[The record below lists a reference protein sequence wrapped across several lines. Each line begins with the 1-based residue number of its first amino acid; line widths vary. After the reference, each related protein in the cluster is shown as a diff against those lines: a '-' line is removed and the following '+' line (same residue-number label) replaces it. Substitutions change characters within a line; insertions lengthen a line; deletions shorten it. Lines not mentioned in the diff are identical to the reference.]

1 MSDGRV
7 VIDTELDTSGVKK
20 GSKTMQAEA
29 AKLASEYKK
38 LGMDQST
45 AMKKAWEEIE
55 RTTKNG
61 SESSKAHISSLSDI
75 AKKAT
80 AVAATAVTGA
90 TVALGGMAAASIKVG
105 SNFES
110 AMSQVAATMGMTT
123 EEINNGS
130 ESYEMLKKAAKD
142 AGATTKYSASQS
154 AEALNYLAL
163 AGYDAETAV
172 SALPKVLDL
181 AAAGGLDLGY
191 ASDLVTDSMSALGL
205 ETEELSTFIDQ
216 LAKTSQKSNTSV
228 AQLGEAILTV
238 GGTAKILKGGT
249 VELNTALG
257 ILADNGIKGAE
268 GGTALRNII
277 LSLSAPTNTAADALK
292 SLGVTAFDSQGN
304 FRSLDDTFIDL
315 YKSLDKLT
323 DQEKKEA
330 ITKIFNKTDLKAV
343 EALLAM
349 CGGRFDELSGAI
361 ENSNDAAKNMAETM
375 NDNLKGKITI
385 LGSSLEGLGIQIY
398 EKMEKPLKKG
408 VDTAI
413 EAVGQLSERLS
424 SGDLSESVD
433 KLAENFGELIGK
445 LADFAVQVLPLV
457 IDGLNLLID
466 NGNTIATI
474 FVSATSAIGAF
485 KAVSFIKDIVD
496 IWNKAKDVAIAY
508 NAAIQISK
516 NSELLLASTMS
527 AREVIVAVLTG
538 NMTLATA
545 ATTLLTKATKA
556 LSRAMAFVGGPI
568 GLVIIAITALVAGI
582 IYLWNTNEDFRNAVI
597 KIWEAIKKGISD
609 CCEAIGKFF
618 TETIPSWIENL
629 KNWFKS
635 LPEWF
640 SNLWENIKN
649 YFITKWNE
657 ITSFFTETIPGWLE
671 NLKSWFAGIPDWF
684 LGIWENVK
692 QYFITKWNEIM
703 SFFTE
708 TIPAWINNIG
718 AWFMDLPNK
727 IHDATELAVAT
738 IVGWFKNSW
747 DYLATNIPLLIES
760 IGTWFS
766 ELPGRIWEWL
776 KASWNNLVTWGADM
790 WNKASEICLQFLDNV
805 TQWFSELPGRIWTW
819 LKESWNKLATWGT
832 DMWQKCNEV
841 CSEFLK
847 IIIDW
852 FRKLPTNVWTWLKE
866 TWNKVKNWGTDLWN
880 AACDAGKQLVDGL
893 VNTVKTLPSKM
904 ISIGKDIV
912 RGIWNGIKSMGS
924 WLWDCVTGFVG
935 GIVDGFKSGLGIH
948 SPSRVMKKEVGKWI
962 PPGIAEGIEDEM
974 PTLQR
979 DIDANISDLT
989 SRMRMT
995 VDYETSN
1002 TATKLSSN
1010 SNRDILRSS
1019 NLDNNNSDKKIVL
1032 NVENKTYLD
1041 GEVIAEHTTPLVVEN
1056 ITDEQESYNVSVG
1069 GVK

>member
-1 MSDGRV
+1 
-7 VIDTELDTSGVKK
+7 
-20 GSKTMQAEA
+20 
-29 AKLASEYKK
+29 
-38 LGMDQST
+38 
-45 AMKKAWEEIE
+45 MKKAWEEIE

-163 AGYDAETAV
+163 AGYDAESAV
-172 SALPKVLDL
+172 SALPKVLNL

-191 ASDLVTDSMSALGL
+191 ASDVVTDSMSALGL
-205 ETEELSTFIDQ
+205 ETDQLESFIDQ

-292 SLGVTAFDSQGN
+292 KLGVTAFDSKGN

-315 YKSLDKLT
+315 YKSLEKLT

-343 EALLAM
+343 ESLLAM

-361 ENSNDAAKNMAETM
+361 ENSTDAAKNMAETM

-385 LGSSLEGLGIQIY
+385 LGSSLEGLGIQVY

-413 EAVGQLSERLS
+413 EAVGQLAERLS
-424 SGDLSESVD
+424 SGDLSGSVD
-433 KLAENFGELIGK
+433 TLAKNFGELVGK
-445 LADFAVQVLPLV
+445 LADFAVQILPKV
-457 IDGLNLLID
+457 IDGLNWLIE
-466 NGNTIATI
+466 NGNTIGTIVAGLAGSFVTLKTALAIEKIVGFAKEMRNLKGGVDLATI
-474 FVSATSAIGAF
+474 STKLFNSA
-485 KAVSFIKDIVD
+485 
-496 IWNKAKDVAIAY
+496 
-508 NAAIQISK
+508 
-516 NSELLLASTMS
+516 LLANP
-527 AREVIVAVLTG
+527 IVLVV
-538 NMTLATA
+538 TLIA
-545 ATTLLTKATKA
+545 
-556 LSRAMAFVGGPI
+556 
-568 GLVIIAITALVAGI
+568 GLVAAL
-582 IYLWNTNEDFRNAVI
+582 IYLWNTNEGFRNAVI
-597 KIWEAIKKGISD
+597 SAWEAIKES
-609 CCEAIGKFF
+609 AI
-618 TETIPSWIENL
+618 NC
-629 KNWFKS
+629 
-635 LPEWF
+635 
-640 SNLWENIKN
+640 
-649 YFITKWNE
+649 WNS
-657 ITSFFTETIPGWLE
+657 I
-671 NLKSWFAGIPDWF
+671 
-684 LGIWENVK
+684 V
-692 QYFITKWNEIM
+692 

-708 TIPAWINNIG
+708 TIPAWIENLKAWFASIPDWFLGIWEKVKQYFINKWNEIVNFFTETIPTLISNIG

-727 IHDATELAVAT
+727 IHDATEAAVAK
-738 IVGWFKNSW
+738 IVEWFKNSW
-747 DYLATNIPLLIES
+747 DYLATNIPILIDN

-766 ELPGRIWEWL
+766 ELPG
-776 KASWNNLVTWGADM
+776 K
-790 WNKASEICLQFLDNV
+790 
-805 TQWFSELPGRIWTW
+805 IWTW
-819 LKESWNKLATWGT
+819 LKESWNKLVTWGSE
-832 DMWQKCNEV
+832 MWQKCNEV

-847 IIIDW
+847 TVIDW
-852 FRKLPTNVWTWLKE
+852 FRKLPSNVWTWLKE
-866 TWNKVKNWGTDLWN
+866 TWNKVKNWGKDLWN
-880 AACDAGKQLVDGL
+880 AACDAGKQLVNGL
-893 VNTVKTLPSKM
+893 VDTIKSLPSKM
-904 ISIGKDIV
+904 LSIGKDIV

-935 GIVDGFKSGLGIH
+935 GIVDGFKRGLGIH

-989 SRMRMT
+989 SRMKMT

-1010 SNRDILRSS
+1010 SNRDILRNS
-1019 NLDNNNSDKKIVL
+1019 NPYNSNSDKKIIL
-1032 NVENKTYLD
+1032 NIETKNYLD
-1041 GEVIAEHTTPLVVEN
+1041 SEELAGHTTQKVIEN
-1056 ITDEQESYNVSVG
+1056 IGESQDSYTISTG
-1069 GVK
+1069 GDFSFA

>member
-7 VIDTELDTSGVKK
+7 VIDTELDTSGIKK
-20 GSKTMQAEA
+20 GSKTMHSEA
-29 AKLASEYKK
+29 AKLASEYRK

-45 AMKKAWEEIE
+45 SMKKAWEDIE
-55 RTTKNG
+55 RTTKTG

-163 AGYDAETAV
+163 AGYDAKSSV
-172 SALPKVLDL
+172 SALPKVLNL

-191 ASDLVTDSMSALGL
+191 ASDVVTDSMSALGL
-205 ETEELSTFIDQ
+205 ETDQLETFIDQ

-292 SLGVTAFDSQGN
+292 SLGVSAFDSKGN

-323 DQEKKEA
+323 DQDKKEA

-343 EALLAM
+343 ESLLAM

-361 ENSNDAAKNMAETM
+361 EDSTGAAKNMADTM

-385 LGSSLEGLGIQIY
+385 LGSSLEGLGIQVY

-413 EAVGQLSERLS
+413 EAVGQLAERLS
-424 SGDLSESVD
+424 SGDLSGSVD
-433 KLAENFGELIGK
+433 TLAENFGELIGN
-445 LADFAVQVLPLV
+445 LADFAVQVLPKV
-457 IDGLNLLID
+457 IDGLNWLIE
-466 NGNTIATI
+466 NGNTIGTIIAGIAGSFGVLKTALAIEKIVGFAKEMRELKGGIDLATI
-474 FVSATSAIGAF
+474 STKLF
-485 KAVSFIKDIVD
+485 
-496 IWNKAKDVAIAY
+496 
-508 NAAIQISK
+508 
-516 NSELLLASTMS
+516 NSTLLANP
-527 AREVIVAVLTG
+527 IVLIV
-538 NMTLATA
+538 TLIA
-545 ATTLLTKATKA
+545 
-556 LSRAMAFVGGPI
+556 
-568 GLVIIAITALVAGI
+568 GLVAAL
-582 IYLWNTNEDFRNAVI
+582 IYLWNTNENFRNAVI
-597 KIWEAIKKGISD
+597 KIWEAIKKGVTD
-609 CCEAIGKFF
+609 CCEAIG
-618 TETIPSWIENL
+618 N
-629 KNWFKS
+629 
-635 LPEWF
+635 
-640 SNLWENIKN
+640 
-649 YFITKWNE
+649 
-657 ITSFFTETIPGWLE
+657 FFTETIPGWIE

-708 TIPAWINNIG
+708 TIPTWIDNIG
-718 AWFMDLPNK
+718 TWFMDLPNK
-727 IHDATELAVAT
+727 IHDATEAAVAT
-738 IVGWFKNSW
+738 IVEWFKNSW

-766 ELPGRIWEWL
+766 ELPGRIW
-776 KASWNNLVTWGADM
+776 
-790 WNKASEICLQFLDNV
+790 
-805 TQWFSELPGRIWTW
+805 TW
-819 LKESWNKLATWGT
+819 LKESLNKLVAWGKE
-832 DMWQKCNEV
+832 MLQKGNEA
-841 CSEFLK
+841 SIEFLK
-847 IIIDW
+847 AIIDW
-852 FRKLPTNVWTWLKE
+852 FSKLPKNVWIWLKE
-866 TWNKVKNWGTDLWN
+866 TWNKVKSWGKDLWN
-880 AACDAGKQLVDGL
+880 AACDAGRQLVDGL
-893 VNTVKTLPSKM
+893 VNTIKSLPSKM
-904 ISIGKDIV
+904 LNIGKDIV

-935 GIVDGFKSGLGIH
+935 GIVDGFKKGLGIH

-974 PTLQR
+974 PTLQK
-979 DIDANISDLT
+979 DIDSNISDLT

-1002 TATKLSSN
+1002 TATKLAST
-1010 SNRDILRSS
+1010 SNRDILRNS
-1019 NLDNNNSDKKIVL
+1019 NSDNNNSDKKIVL

-1056 ITDEQESYNVSVG
+1056 ITDEQESYNISVG
-1069 GVK
+1069 GGK

>member
-20 GSKTMQAEA
+20 GSKTMRAEA
-29 AKLASEYKK
+29 TKLAAEYRK

-163 AGYDAETAV
+163 AGYDAESAV
-172 SALPKVLDL
+172 SALPKVLNL

-191 ASDLVTDSMSALGL
+191 ASDVVTDSMSALGL
-205 ETEELSTFIDQ
+205 ETDQLESFIDQ

-292 SLGVTAFDSQGN
+292 KLGVTAFDSKGN

-315 YKSLDKLT
+315 YKSLEKLT

-343 EALLAM
+343 ESLLAM

-361 ENSNDAAKNMAETM
+361 ENSTDAAKNIAETM

-385 LGSSLEGLGIQIY
+385 LGSSLEGLGIQVY

-413 EAVGQLSERLS
+413 EAVGQLAERLS

-433 KLAENFGELIGK
+433 KLAENFGTLISK

-457 IDGLNLLID
+457 IDGLNWFID
-466 NGNTIATI
+466 NGNTIATM
-474 FVSATSAIGAF
+474 FVSTTAAITTF
-485 KAVSFIKDIVD
+485 KAVAFIKDIVD
-496 IWNKAKDVAIAY
+496 VWKKAKDVAVAY
-508 NAAIQISK
+508 KLATEACSNV
-516 NSELLLASTMS
+516 ELLLASTMS

-545 ATTLLTKATKA
+545 ATTLWTKATKA
-556 LSRAMAFVGGPI
+556 LSRAMTFVGGPT
-568 GLVIIAITALVAGI
+568 GLVIIAIAALVAGI
-582 IYLWNTNEDFRNAVI
+582 IYLWNTNEDFRKAVI
-597 KIWEAIKKGISD
+597 SAWEAIKES
-609 CCEAIGKFF
+609 AI
-618 TETIPSWIENL
+618 NC
-629 KNWFKS
+629 
-635 LPEWF
+635 
-640 SNLWENIKN
+640 
-649 YFITKWNE
+649 WNS
-657 ITSFFTETIPGWLE
+657 I
-671 NLKSWFAGIPDWF
+671 
-684 LGIWENVK
+684 V
-692 QYFITKWNEIM
+692 

-708 TIPAWINNIG
+708 TIPAWIENLKAWFASIPDWFLGIWEKVKQYFINKWNEIVNFFTETIPTLISNIG

-727 IHDATELAVAT
+727 IHDATEAAVAK
-738 IVGWFKNSW
+738 IVEWFKNSW
-747 DYLATNIPLLIES
+747 DYLATNIPILIDN
-760 IGTWFS
+760 IGMWFS
-766 ELPGRIWEWL
+766 ELPG
-776 KASWNNLVTWGADM
+776 K
-790 WNKASEICLQFLDNV
+790 
-805 TQWFSELPGRIWTW
+805 IWTW
-819 LKESWNKLATWGT
+819 LKESWNKLVTWGSE
-832 DMWQKCNEV
+832 MWQKCNEV

-847 IIIDW
+847 TVIDW
-852 FRKLPTNVWTWLKE
+852 FRKLPSNVWTWLKE
-866 TWNKVKNWGTDLWN
+866 TWNKVKNWGKDLWN
-880 AACDAGKQLVDGL
+880 AACDAGKQLVNGL
-893 VNTVKTLPSKM
+893 VDTIKSLPSKM
-904 ISIGKDIV
+904 LSIGKDIV

-935 GIVDGFKSGLGIH
+935 GIVDGFKRGLGIH

-989 SRMRMT
+989 SRMKMT

-1002 TATKLSSN
+1002 TGTKLSSN

-1019 NLDNNNSDKKIVL
+1019 NFDNNNSDKKIIL
-1032 NVENKTYLD
+1032 NLENKTYLD

-1056 ITDEQESYNVSVG
+1056 ITDEQESYNISVG

>member
-20 GSKTMQAEA
+20 GSKTMRAEA
-29 AKLASEYKK
+29 AKLAAEYRK

-163 AGYDAETAV
+163 AGYDAESAV
-172 SALPKVLDL
+172 SALPKVLNL

-191 ASDLVTDSMSALGL
+191 ASDVVTDSMSALGL
-205 ETEELSTFIDQ
+205 ETDQLESFIDQ

-292 SLGVTAFDSQGN
+292 KLGVTAFDSKGN

-315 YKSLDKLT
+315 YKSLEKLT

-343 EALLAM
+343 ESLLAM

-361 ENSNDAAKNMAETM
+361 ENSTDAAKNMAETM

-385 LGSSLEGLGIQIY
+385 LGSSLEGLGIQVY

-413 EAVGQLSERLS
+413 EAVGQLAERLS
-424 SGDLSESVD
+424 SGDLSGSVD
-433 KLAENFGELIGK
+433 TLAKNFGELVGK
-445 LADFAVQVLPLV
+445 LADFAVQILPKV
-457 IDGLNLLID
+457 IDGLNWLIE
-466 NGNTIATI
+466 NGNTIGTIVAGLAGSFVTLKTALAIEKIVGFAKEMRNLKGGVDLATI
-474 FVSATSAIGAF
+474 STKLFNSA
-485 KAVSFIKDIVD
+485 
-496 IWNKAKDVAIAY
+496 
-508 NAAIQISK
+508 
-516 NSELLLASTMS
+516 LLANP
-527 AREVIVAVLTG
+527 IVLVV
-538 NMTLATA
+538 TLIA
-545 ATTLLTKATKA
+545 
-556 LSRAMAFVGGPI
+556 
-568 GLVIIAITALVAGI
+568 GLVAAL
-582 IYLWNTNEDFRNAVI
+582 IYLWNTNEGFRNAVI
-597 KIWEAIKKGISD
+597 SAWEAIKES
-609 CCEAIGKFF
+609 AI
-618 TETIPSWIENL
+618 NC
-629 KNWFKS
+629 
-635 LPEWF
+635 
-640 SNLWENIKN
+640 
-649 YFITKWNE
+649 WNS
-657 ITSFFTETIPGWLE
+657 I
-671 NLKSWFAGIPDWF
+671 
-684 LGIWENVK
+684 V
-692 QYFITKWNEIM
+692 

-708 TIPAWINNIG
+708 TIPAWIENLKAWFASIPDWFLGIWEKVKQYFINKWNEIVNFFTETIPTLISNIG

-727 IHDATELAVAT
+727 IHDATEAAVAK
-738 IVGWFKNSW
+738 IVEWFKNSW
-747 DYLATNIPLLIES
+747 DYLATNLPILIDN

-766 ELPGRIWEWL
+766 ELPG
-776 KASWNNLVTWGADM
+776 K
-790 WNKASEICLQFLDNV
+790 
-805 TQWFSELPGRIWTW
+805 IWTW
-819 LKESWNKLATWGT
+819 LKESWNKLVTWGSE
-832 DMWQKCNEV
+832 MWQKCNEV

-847 IIIDW
+847 TVVDW
-852 FRKLPTNVWTWLKE
+852 FRKLPSNVWTWLKE
-866 TWNKVKNWGTDLWN
+866 TWNKVKNWGKDLWN
-880 AACDAGKQLVDGL
+880 AACDAGKQLVNGL
-893 VNTVKTLPSKM
+893 VDTIKSLPGKM
-904 ISIGKDIV
+904 LSIGKDIV

-935 GIVDGFKSGLGIH
+935 GIVDGFKRGLGIH

-989 SRMRMT
+989 SRMKMT

-1010 SNRDILRSS
+1010 SNRDILRNS
-1019 NLDNNNSDKKIVL
+1019 NPYNSNSDKKIIL
-1032 NVENKTYLD
+1032 NIETKNYLD
-1041 GEVIAEHTTPLVVEN
+1041 SEELAGHTTQKVIEN
-1056 ITDEQESYNVSVG
+1056 IGESQDSYTISTG
-1069 GVK
+1069 GEFSFA

>member
-20 GSKTMQAEA
+20 GSKTMRAEA
-29 AKLASEYKK
+29 AKLAAEYRK

-163 AGYDAETAV
+163 AGYDAESAV
-172 SALPKVLDL
+172 SALPKVLNL

-191 ASDLVTDSMSALGL
+191 ASDVVTDSMSALGL
-205 ETEELSTFIDQ
+205 ETDQLESFIDQ

-292 SLGVTAFDSQGN
+292 KLGVTAFDSKGN

-315 YKSLDKLT
+315 YKSLEKLT

-343 EALLAM
+343 ESLLAM

-361 ENSNDAAKNMAETM
+361 ENSTDAAKNMAETM

-385 LGSSLEGLGIQIY
+385 LGSSLEGLGIQVY

-413 EAVGQLSERLS
+413 EAVGQLAERLS

-433 KLAENFGELIGK
+433 KLAENFGTLISK

-457 IDGLNLLID
+457 IDGLNWFID
-466 NGNTIATI
+466 NGNTIATM
-474 FVSATSAIGAF
+474 FVSATAAITTF
-485 KAVSFIKDIVD
+485 KAVAFIKDIVD
-496 IWNKAKDVAIAY
+496 VWKKAKDVAVAY
-508 NAAIQISK
+508 KLATEACSNV
-516 NSELLLASTMS
+516 ELLLASTMS

-545 ATTLLTKATKA
+545 ATTLWTKATKG

-568 GLVIIAITALVAGI
+568 GLVIIAIAALVAGI
-582 IYLWNTNEDFRNAVI
+582 IYLWNTNEGFRNAVI
-597 KIWEAIKKGISD
+597 SAWEAIKES
-609 CCEAIGKFF
+609 AI
-618 TETIPSWIENL
+618 NC
-629 KNWFKS
+629 
-635 LPEWF
+635 
-640 SNLWENIKN
+640 
-649 YFITKWNE
+649 WNS
-657 ITSFFTETIPGWLE
+657 I
-671 NLKSWFAGIPDWF
+671 
-684 LGIWENVK
+684 V
-692 QYFITKWNEIM
+692 

-708 TIPAWINNIG
+708 TIPAWIENLKAWFASIPDWFLGIWEKVKQYFINKWNEIVNFFTETIPTLISNIG

-727 IHDATELAVAT
+727 IHDATEAAVAK
-738 IVGWFKNSW
+738 IVEWFKNSW
-747 DYLATNIPLLIES
+747 DYLATNIPILIDN

-766 ELPGRIWEWL
+766 ELPG
-776 KASWNNLVTWGADM
+776 K
-790 WNKASEICLQFLDNV
+790 
-805 TQWFSELPGRIWTW
+805 IWTW
-819 LKESWNKLATWGT
+819 LKESWNKLVTWGSE
-832 DMWQKCNEV
+832 MWQKCNEV

-847 IIIDW
+847 TVIDW
-852 FRKLPTNVWTWLKE
+852 FRKLPSNVWTWLKE
-866 TWNKVKNWGTDLWN
+866 TWNKVKNWGKDLWN
-880 AACDAGKQLVDGL
+880 AACDAGKQLVNGL
-893 VNTVKTLPSKM
+893 VDTIKSLPSKM
-904 ISIGKDIV
+904 LSIGKDIV

-935 GIVDGFKSGLGIH
+935 GIVDGFKRGLGIH

-989 SRMRMT
+989 SRMKMT

-1010 SNRDILRSS
+1010 SNRDILRNS
-1019 NLDNNNSDKKIVL
+1019 NPYNSNSDKKIIL
-1032 NVENKTYLD
+1032 NIETKNYLD
-1041 GEVIAEHTTPLVVEN
+1041 SEELAGHTTQKVIEN
-1056 ITDEQESYNVSVG
+1056 IGESQDSYTISTG
-1069 GVK
+1069 GDFSFA

>member
-1 MSDGRV
+1 
-7 VIDTELDTSGVKK
+7 
-20 GSKTMQAEA
+20 
-29 AKLASEYKK
+29 
-38 LGMDQST
+38 
-45 AMKKAWEEIE
+45 MKKAWEEIE

-163 AGYDAETAV
+163 AGYDAESAV
-172 SALPKVLDL
+172 SALPKVLNL

-191 ASDLVTDSMSALGL
+191 ASDVVTDSMSALGL
-205 ETEELSTFIDQ
+205 ETDQLESFIDQ

-292 SLGVTAFDSQGN
+292 KLGVTAFDSKGN

-315 YKSLDKLT
+315 YKSLEKLT

-343 EALLAM
+343 ESLLAM

-361 ENSNDAAKNMAETM
+361 ENSTDAAKNMAETM

-385 LGSSLEGLGIQIY
+385 LGSSLEGLGIQVY

-413 EAVGQLSERLS
+413 EAVGQLAERLS
-424 SGDLSESVD
+424 SGDLSGSVD
-433 KLAENFGELIGK
+433 TLAKNFGELVGK
-445 LADFAVQVLPLV
+445 LADFAVQILPKV
-457 IDGLNLLID
+457 IDGLNWLIE
-466 NGNTIATI
+466 NGNTIGTIVAGLAGSFVALKTALAIEKIVGFAKEMRNLKGGVDLATI
-474 FVSATSAIGAF
+474 STKLFNSA
-485 KAVSFIKDIVD
+485 
-496 IWNKAKDVAIAY
+496 
-508 NAAIQISK
+508 
-516 NSELLLASTMS
+516 LLANP
-527 AREVIVAVLTG
+527 IVLVV
-538 NMTLATA
+538 TLIAGLLA
-545 ATTLLTKATKA
+545 AL
-556 LSRAMAFVGGPI
+556 
-568 GLVIIAITALVAGI
+568 
-582 IYLWNTNEDFRNAVI
+582 IYLWNTNEGFRNAVI
-597 KIWEAIKKGISD
+597 SAWEAIKES
-609 CCEAIGKFF
+609 AI
-618 TETIPSWIENL
+618 NC
-629 KNWFKS
+629 
-635 LPEWF
+635 
-640 SNLWENIKN
+640 
-649 YFITKWNE
+649 WNS
-657 ITSFFTETIPGWLE
+657 I
-671 NLKSWFAGIPDWF
+671 
-684 LGIWENVK
+684 V
-692 QYFITKWNEIM
+692 

-708 TIPAWINNIG
+708 TIPAWIENLKAWFASIPDWFLGIWEKVKQYFINKWNEIVNFFTETIPTLISNIG

-727 IHDATELAVAT
+727 IHDATEAAVAK
-738 IVGWFKNSW
+738 IVEWFKNSW
-747 DYLATNIPLLIES
+747 DYLATNIPILIEN
-760 IGTWFS
+760 IGT
-766 ELPGRIWEWL
+766 
-776 KASWNNLVTWGADM
+776 
-790 WNKASEICLQFLDNV
+790 
-805 TQWFSELPGRIWTW
+805 WFSELPGRIWTW
-819 LKESWNKLATWGT
+819 LKESWNKLVTWGSE
-832 DMWQKCNEV
+832 MWQKCNEV

-847 IIIDW
+847 AVVDW
-852 FRKLPTNVWTWLKE
+852 FRKLPSNVWTWLKE
-866 TWNKVKNWGTDLWN
+866 TWNKVKNWGKDLWN
-880 AACDAGKQLVDGL
+880 AACDAGKQLVNGL
-893 VNTVKTLPSKM
+893 VDTIKSLPSKM
-904 ISIGKDIV
+904 LSIGKDIV

-995 VDYETSN
+995 VDYETTN

-1056 ITDEQESYNVSVG
+1056 ITDDQESYNISIG

>member
-1 MSDGRV
+1 MSDGSV
-7 VIDTELDTSGVKK
+7 VIDAELDTSGVKK
-20 GSKTMQAEA
+20 GSKTMHSEA
-29 AKLASEYKK
+29 AKLASEYRK

-45 AMKKAWEEIE
+45 AMKKAWDEIE
-55 RTTKNG
+55 RTTKSG
-61 SESSKAHISSLSDI
+61 SESSKAHISSLADM

-80 AVAATAVTGA
+80 AIAATAVTGA

-163 AGYDAETAV
+163 AGYDAKSAV
-172 SALPKVLDL
+172 SALPKVLNL

-191 ASDLVTDSMSALGL
+191 ASDVVTDSMSALGL
-205 ETEELSTFIDQ
+205 ETDQLETFIDQ

-292 SLGVTAFDSQGN
+292 SLGVTAFDSKGN

-323 DQEKKEA
+323 DQDKKEA

-343 EALLAM
+343 ESLLAM

-361 ENSNDAAKNMAETM
+361 EDSTGAAKNMADTM

-385 LGSSLEGLGIQIY
+385 LGSSLEGLGIQVY

-413 EAVGQLSERLS
+413 EAVGQLAERLS
-424 SGDLSESVD
+424 SGDLSGSVD
-433 KLAENFGELIGK
+433 TLAENFGELIGN
-445 LADFAVQVLPLV
+445 LADFAVQVLPKV
-457 IDGLNLLID
+457 IDGLNWLIE
-466 NGNTIATI
+466 NGNTIGTIIAGIAGSFVVLKTALAIEKIVGFAKEMRELKGGIDLATI
-474 FVSATSAIGAF
+474 STKLF
-485 KAVSFIKDIVD
+485 
-496 IWNKAKDVAIAY
+496 
-508 NAAIQISK
+508 
-516 NSELLLASTMS
+516 NSTLLANP
-527 AREVIVAVLTG
+527 IVLIV
-538 NMTLATA
+538 TLIA
-545 ATTLLTKATKA
+545 
-556 LSRAMAFVGGPI
+556 
-568 GLVIIAITALVAGI
+568 GLVAAL
-582 IYLWNTNEDFRNAVI
+582 IYLWNTNENFRNAVI
-597 KIWEAIKKGISD
+597 KIWEAIKKGVTD
-609 CCEAIGKFF
+609 CCEAIGNFF
-618 TETIPSWIENL
+618 TETIPGWIENL
-629 KNWFKS
+629 KIWFKS

-640 SNLWENIKN
+640 SNIWENVKN

-657 ITSFFTETIPGWLE
+657 IISFFTETIPGWIE

-708 TIPAWINNIG
+708 TIPTWIDNIG

-776 KASWNNLVTWGADM
+776 KASWNNLVTWGTDM

-819 LKESWNKLATWGT
+819 LKEAWNKVVAWGRE
-832 DMWQKCNEV
+832 MWQKCSEV
-841 CSEFLK
+841 CSEFLQ

-852 FRKLPTNVWTWLKE
+852 FKRIPSNVWNWLKE
-866 TWNKVKNWGTDLWN
+866 TWNKVKNWGKDLWN
-880 AACDAGKQLVDGL
+880 AACDAGKQLVTGL
-893 VNTVKTLPSKM
+893 VDTIKSLPSKM
-904 ISIGKDIV
+904 LSIGKDIV

-935 GIVDGFKSGLGIH
+935 GIVDGFKKGLGIH

-974 PTLQR
+974 PTLQK
-979 DIDANISDLT
+979 DIDSNISDLT

-1002 TATKLSSN
+1002 TATKLAST
-1010 SNRDILRSS
+1010 SNRDILRNS
-1019 NLDNNNSDKKIVL
+1019 NSDNNNSDKKIVL

-1056 ITDEQESYNVSVG
+1056 ITDEQESYNISVG
-1069 GVK
+1069 GGK

>member
-20 GSKTMQAEA
+20 GSKTMRAEA
-29 AKLASEYKK
+29 AKLAAEYRK

-163 AGYDAETAV
+163 AGYDAESAV
-172 SALPKVLDL
+172 SALPKVLNL

-191 ASDLVTDSMSALGL
+191 ASDVVTDSMSALGL
-205 ETEELSTFIDQ
+205 ETDQLESFIDQ

-292 SLGVTAFDSQGN
+292 KLGVTAFDSKGN

-315 YKSLDKLT
+315 YKSLEKLT

-343 EALLAM
+343 ESLLAM

-361 ENSNDAAKNMAETM
+361 ENSTDAAKNMAETM

-385 LGSSLEGLGIQIY
+385 LGSSLEGLGIQVY

-413 EAVGQLSERLS
+413 EAVGQLAERLS
-424 SGDLSESVD
+424 SGDLSGSVD
-433 KLAENFGELIGK
+433 TLAKNFGELVGK
-445 LADFAVQVLPLV
+445 LADFAVQILPKV
-457 IDGLNLLID
+457 IDGLNWIIE
-466 NGNTIATI
+466 NGNTIGTIVAGLAGSFVVLKTALAIEKIVGFAKEMRNLKGGVDLATI
-474 FVSATSAIGAF
+474 STKLFNSA
-485 KAVSFIKDIVD
+485 
-496 IWNKAKDVAIAY
+496 
-508 NAAIQISK
+508 
-516 NSELLLASTMS
+516 LLANP
-527 AREVIVAVLTG
+527 IVLVV
-538 NMTLATA
+538 TLIA
-545 ATTLLTKATKA
+545 
-556 LSRAMAFVGGPI
+556 
-568 GLVIIAITALVAGI
+568 GLVAAL
-582 IYLWNTNEDFRNAVI
+582 IYLWNTNEGFRNAVI
-597 KIWEAIKKGISD
+597 SAWEAIKES
-609 CCEAIGKFF
+609 AI
-618 TETIPSWIENL
+618 NC
-629 KNWFKS
+629 
-635 LPEWF
+635 
-640 SNLWENIKN
+640 
-649 YFITKWNE
+649 WNS
-657 ITSFFTETIPGWLE
+657 IVSFFTETIPAWIE
-671 NLKSWFAGIPDWF
+671 NLKAWFASIPDWF

-692 QYFITKWNEIM
+692 QYFINKWNEIVN
-703 SFFTE
+703 FFTE
-708 TIPAWINNIG
+708 TIPTLISNIG

-727 IHDATELAVAT
+727 IHDATEAAVAK
-738 IVGWFKNSW
+738 IVEWFKNSW
-747 DYLATNIPLLIES
+747 DYLATNIPILIDN

-766 ELPGRIWEWL
+766 ELPG
-776 KASWNNLVTWGADM
+776 K
-790 WNKASEICLQFLDNV
+790 
-805 TQWFSELPGRIWTW
+805 IWTW
-819 LKESWNKLATWGT
+819 LKESWNKLVTWGSE
-832 DMWQKCNEV
+832 MWQKCNEV

-847 IIIDW
+847 TVIDW
-852 FRKLPTNVWTWLKE
+852 FRKLPSNVWTWLKE
-866 TWNKVKNWGTDLWN
+866 TWNKVKNWGKDLWN
-880 AACDAGKQLVDGL
+880 AACDAGKQLVNGL
-893 VNTVKTLPSKM
+893 VDTIKSLPSKM
-904 ISIGKDIV
+904 LSIGKDIV

-935 GIVDGFKSGLGIH
+935 GIVDGFKRGLGIH

-989 SRMRMT
+989 SRMKMT

-1019 NLDNNNSDKKIVL
+1019 NFDNNNSDKKIIL
-1032 NVENKTYLD
+1032 NVESKTYLD

-1056 ITDEQESYNVSVG
+1056 ITDDQESYNISIG

>member
-20 GSKTMQAEA
+20 GSKTMRAEA
-29 AKLASEYKK
+29 AKLAAEYRK

-163 AGYDAETAV
+163 AGYDAESAV
-172 SALPKVLDL
+172 SALPKVLNL

-191 ASDLVTDSMSALGL
+191 ASDVVTDSMSALGL
-205 ETEELSTFIDQ
+205 ETDQLESFIDQ

-292 SLGVTAFDSQGN
+292 KLGVTAFDSKGN

-315 YKSLDKLT
+315 YKSLEKLT

-343 EALLAM
+343 ESLLAM

-361 ENSNDAAKNMAETM
+361 ENSTDAAKNMAETM

-385 LGSSLEGLGIQIY
+385 LGSSLEGLGIQVY

-413 EAVGQLSERLS
+413 EAVGQLAERLS
-424 SGDLSESVD
+424 SGDLSGSVD
-433 KLAENFGELIGK
+433 TLAKNFGELVGK
-445 LADFAVQVLPLV
+445 LADFAVQILPKV
-457 IDGLNLLID
+457 IDGLNWLIE
-466 NGNTIATI
+466 NGNTIGTIVAGLAGSFVTLKTALAIEKIVGFAKEMRNLKGGVDLATI
-474 FVSATSAIGAF
+474 STKLFNSA
-485 KAVSFIKDIVD
+485 
-496 IWNKAKDVAIAY
+496 
-508 NAAIQISK
+508 
-516 NSELLLASTMS
+516 LLANP
-527 AREVIVAVLTG
+527 IVLVV
-538 NMTLATA
+538 TLIA
-545 ATTLLTKATKA
+545 
-556 LSRAMAFVGGPI
+556 
-568 GLVIIAITALVAGI
+568 GLVAAL
-582 IYLWNTNEDFRNAVI
+582 IYLWNTNEGFRNAVI
-597 KIWEAIKKGISD
+597 SAWEAIKES
-609 CCEAIGKFF
+609 AI
-618 TETIPSWIENL
+618 NC
-629 KNWFKS
+629 
-635 LPEWF
+635 
-640 SNLWENIKN
+640 
-649 YFITKWNE
+649 WNS
-657 ITSFFTETIPGWLE
+657 I
-671 NLKSWFAGIPDWF
+671 
-684 LGIWENVK
+684 V
-692 QYFITKWNEIM
+692 

-708 TIPAWINNIG
+708 TIPAWIENLKAWFASIPDWFLGIWEKVKQYFINKWNEIVNFFTETIPTLISNIG

-727 IHDATELAVAT
+727 IHDATEAAVAK
-738 IVGWFKNSW
+738 IVEWFKNSW
-747 DYLATNIPLLIES
+747 DYLATNIPILIDN

-766 ELPGRIWEWL
+766 ELPG
-776 KASWNNLVTWGADM
+776 K
-790 WNKASEICLQFLDNV
+790 
-805 TQWFSELPGRIWTW
+805 IWTW
-819 LKESWNKLATWGT
+819 LKESWNKLVTWGSE
-832 DMWQKCNEV
+832 MWQKCNEV

-847 IIIDW
+847 TVIDW
-852 FRKLPTNVWTWLKE
+852 FRKLPSNVWTWLKE
-866 TWNKVKNWGTDLWN
+866 TWNKVKNWGKDLWN
-880 AACDAGKQLVDGL
+880 AACDAGKQLVNGL
-893 VNTVKTLPSKM
+893 VDTIKSLPSKM
-904 ISIGKDIV
+904 LSIGKDIV

-935 GIVDGFKSGLGIH
+935 GIVDGFKRGLGIH

-989 SRMRMT
+989 SRMKMT

-1010 SNRDILRSS
+1010 SNRDILRNS
-1019 NLDNNNSDKKIVL
+1019 NPYNSNSDKKIIL
-1032 NVENKTYLD
+1032 NIETKNYLD
-1041 GEVIAEHTTPLVVEN
+1041 SEELAGHTTQKVIEN
-1056 ITDEQESYNVSVG
+1056 IGESQDSYTISTG
-1069 GVK
+1069 GDFSFA

>member
-20 GSKTMQAEA
+20 GSKTMRAEA
-29 AKLASEYKK
+29 AKLAAEYRK

-45 AMKKAWEEIE
+45 AMKKAWDDIE
-55 RTTKNG
+55 RTTKSG
-61 SESSKAHISSLSDI
+61 SESSKAHIASLSDV
-75 AKKAT
+75 AKQAAT
-80 AVAATAVTGA
+80 VAATAVTGA
-90 TVALGGMAAASIKVG
+90 AVALGGMAAASIKVG

-466 NGNTIATI
+466 NGNMIATI

-527 AREVIVAVLTG
+527 AREVIVSVLTG

-545 ATTLLTKATKA
+545 ATTLWTKATKA

-609 CCEAIGKFF
+609 CCEAIGRFF

-649 YFITKWNE
+649 
-657 ITSFFTETIPGWLE
+657 
-671 NLKSWFAGIPDWF
+671 
-684 LGIWENVK
+684 
-692 QYFITKWNEIM
+692 YFITKWNEIM

-776 KASWNNLVTWGADM
+776 KASWNNLVTWG
-790 WNKASEICLQFLDNV
+790 
-805 TQWFSELPGRIWTW
+805 
-819 LKESWNKLATWGT
+819 T

-880 AACDAGKQLVDGL
+880 AACDAGKKLVDGL

-904 ISIGKDIV
+904 LSIGKDIV

-1041 GEVIAEHTTPLVVEN
+1041 GEVIAEHTTQKVIEN
-1056 ITDEQESYNVSVG
+1056 IGESQDSYTISTG
-1069 GVK
+1069 GEFSFA